1 MYKCHHNM
9 TYPVNLRK
17 SRKRKDQNKENGL
30 KKAVLKI
37 LRDLA
42 GKINIE
48 NKSKRERIEGNWRV
62 PERYSKVKIMI
73 YPSEQDN

>member
-1 MYKCHHNM
+1 M
-9 TYPVNLRK
+9 TYPITLRK

-42 GKINIE
+42 GKFNIE
-48 NKSKRERIEGNWRV
+48 NKYERETIEGKWRV
-62 PERYSKVKIMI
+62 PERYSKVKSMI
-73 YPSEQDN
+73 YPSEEDG